1 MQPFEKEQPP
11 GVGAPKAAARNDSNT
26 VSITKKRRKSKRLD
40 PKHITRDQVQD
51 TVDSLYRLLMPFL
64 YYDCASQYLL
74 LRDDVEIALERDG
87 RVRVETID
95 IFDALWDVLKDREEN
110 ATGRKEAR

>member
-1 MQPFEKEQPP
+1 
-11 GVGAPKAAARNDSNT
+11 
-26 VSITKKRRKSKRLD
+26 
-40 PKHITRDQVQD
+40 
-51 TVDSLYRLLMPFL
+51 MPFL

>member
-1 MQPFEKEQPP
+1 MFKSEKRQ
-11 GVGAPKAAARNDSNT
+11 VLANADAAPARPEW
-26 VSITKKRRKSKRLD
+26 V
-40 PKHITRDQVQD
+40 
-51 TVDSLYRLLMPFL
+51 
-64 YYDCASQYLL
+64 